1 MIGLACFL
9 LLIILICCFFYY
21 SVGEGFILL
30 GDETKKYKIPIN
42 VYIVNNMKVTVET
55 DGIENTVKSWLLESE
70 AIKIFNQSNAKFY
83 NNYNIEW
90 IPTYHVVTI
99 PNTKEA
105 KEDMNK
111 FAQLTRETSTKT
123 KKDTFSSFFYHYTHY
138 ISIIKIVKKT
148 IF

>member
-55 DGIENTVKSWLLESE
+55 DGIENTIKGWLLESE
-70 AIKIFNQSNAKFY
+70 AIKIFNQSSAKFY

-105 KEDMNK
+105 KEGMNK
-111 FAQLTRETSTKT
+111 FAQLTSETTIET
-123 KKDTFSSFFYHYTHY
+123 KKIHFLLFSSMYPLLKKIPCHC
-138 ISIIKIVKKT
+138 ISLH
-148 IF
+148 F